1 MPEIAIDAHVH
12 LHDPANA
19 ITHVKA
25 ACAQLYD
32 TLGHI
37 STAVL
42 MLAEQAGHNVFGVL
56 RDSLEPSAEPE
67 ALWLGNRAD
76 PALIVAGRQIVSAEG
91 LEILALACMDSVED
105 GLPARALVS
114 RLLAQDAI
122 VVLPWGVGK
131 WLGKRGQL
139 VRDLIATY
147 PKGTLFLGDNGGR
160 PSFWPM
166 SDVPQ
171 ARVLS
176 GSDPLP
182 LPGSARRLGT
192 FGTMLSTRLSRDHP
206 LRDLKAALRN
216 PAQPLVPF
224 GRAASLARFSRDQIR
239 LRLK

>member
-19 ITHVKA
+19 VTQVKA

-32 TLGHI
+32 TLGRT
-37 STAVL
+37 SAVAL
-42 MLAEQAGHNVFGVL
+42 MLAEQAGRNVFGVL
-56 RDSLEPSAEPE
+56 REHLEPSAEPE
-67 ALWLGNRAD
+67 ALWIGNRAD
-76 PALIVAGRQIVSAEG
+76 PALVIAGRQIVSEEG
-91 LEILALACMDSVED
+91 LEVLALACIDMVDD

-166 SDVPQ
+166 NASPS
-171 ARVLS
+171 ARILS

-182 LPGSARRLGT
+182 LPGSAQRIGT
-192 FGTMLSTRLSRDHP
+192 FGTILSASLTREHP
-206 LRDLKAALRN
+206 VRDLKRALRN

-224 GRAASLARFSRDQIR
+224 GQTASVARFGRDQIR
-239 LRLK
+239 LRLR